1 MPISDAQP
9 SAGVAL
15 ISGSRARSMLLGF
28 EHPAPPVLPLVR
40 LIVPKNQQGKCV
52 DGQRKRL
59 LLRQLNDTGMIVPA
73 G

>member
-28 EHPAPPVLPLVR
+28 RASSSASSTPLSPDSPQESAGQVR
-40 LIVPKNQQGKCV
+40 
-52 DGQRKRL
+52 
-59 LLRQLNDTGMIVPA
+59 
-73 G
+73 